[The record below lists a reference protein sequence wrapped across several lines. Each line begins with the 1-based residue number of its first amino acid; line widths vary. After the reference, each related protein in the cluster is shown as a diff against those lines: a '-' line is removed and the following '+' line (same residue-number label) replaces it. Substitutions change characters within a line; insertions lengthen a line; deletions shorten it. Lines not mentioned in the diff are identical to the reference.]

1 MFLKLD
7 ANNDGFLTHDE
18 LEAGM
23 AEIAQIFQLDVPD
36 VRSML
41 RSADIN
47 GDGRIDYTE
56 FMAAAY
62 QKDLL
67 LSTENLQNAFKLF
80 DEDGDGYIS
89 KEEIKKVFGGE
100 NVSAERGDQT
110 WDDIMREVDK
120 DNDGKISFAEFEA
133 AMRLILNHRSQID
146 AHISSRISQQNL

>member
-1 MFLKLD
+1 MNWFKRFQRQNSLTNDRQLNISANLASFSRMTAFQSGVCSLIANLHTKAAECNEVREMFLKLD
-7 ANNDGFLTHDE
+7 VDNDGFLTHDE

-23 AEIAQIFQLDVPD
+23 AEIAQIFSLDVPD

-67 LSTENLQNAFKLF
+67 LSTENL
-80 DEDGDGYIS
+80 
-89 KEEIKKVFGGE
+89 
-100 NVSAERGDQT
+100 
-110 WDDIMREVDK
+110 
-120 DNDGKISFAEFEA
+120 
-133 AMRLILNHRSQID
+133 
-146 AHISSRISQQNL
+146 